1 MRAAVYG
8 DDQTMASL
16 LTGGCIITKT
26 DIPVSILE
34 NQWTGQVR
42 VRAYIDNRE
51 TTLWTS
57 IRHIE
62 Q

>member
-1 MRAAVYG
+1 
-8 DDQTMASL
+8 MASL